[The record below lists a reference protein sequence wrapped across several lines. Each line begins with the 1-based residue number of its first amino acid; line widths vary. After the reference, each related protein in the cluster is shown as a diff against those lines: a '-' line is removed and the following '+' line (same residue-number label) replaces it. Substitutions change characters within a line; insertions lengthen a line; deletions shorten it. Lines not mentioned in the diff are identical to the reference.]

1 MWTPETNTSKNLTLW
16 ITHECN
22 LNCVFCKDSENK
34 RTKGFMT
41 LEEVQHALFSA
52 KEKGITT
59 ILISNIII
67 SENKRVQWCHC

>member
-22 LNCVFCKDSENK
+22 LNCVFCRDSENK

-41 LEEVQHALFSA
+41 
-52 KEKGITT
+52 
-59 ILISNIII
+59 
-67 SENKRVQWCHC
+67 